1 MTLVPLGIFSAS
13 CSALVAYLL
22 PSQRNLWAIAGMATF
37 AQLPWTGFVMM
48 KTINQLN
55 AIAASK
61 VEQEKASQEEVV
73 ALLRRWAWMNVVRG
87 LMAMA
92 GGLTGVWAMV
102 EGQK

>member
-1 MTLVPLGIFSAS
+1 
-13 CSALVAYLL
+13 
-22 PSQRNLWAIAGMATF
+22 
-37 AQLPWTGFVMM
+37 MM